1 MCHDRVLSNL
11 WFIRFLVHLKKGRMG
26 SWCCWNVLIG
36 LFYISP
42 AGLHIVRFPDPHVF
56 QRKFKTWLAS
66 ISLDRL
72 LWLLSLFMLSGGNKK
87 KLYLRIFRVSC
98 FIFCLCALLYFT
110 FSISRF
116 CPFHLHL
123 VWRISAAQ
131 EIKRSVRKCRN
142 VSLGLFYL
150 MPRSSQGQVN

>member
-1 MCHDRVLSNL
+1 MIECYPIYGSLDL
-11 WFIRFLVHLKKGRMG
+11 WYTWLCKKGRMG

-98 FIFCLCALLYFT
+98 FIFCLCPLIFYFFYFT
-110 FSISRF
+110 FLSISSSSGVTDIR
-116 CPFHLHL
+116 CPRNKEIGQKMPECIARL
-123 VWRISAAQ
+123 VLPHA
-131 EIKRSVRKCRN
+131 
-142 VSLGLFYL
+142 SL
-150 MPRSSQGQVN
+150 